1 MAEYLGYPRLK
12 REDITSPFLRESL
25 LGEAL
30 VKTRMGRVVVIF
42 DHIEYQRFLSAVK
55 AKYGSISHRNVN
67 EAAKAAIMEWV
78 KRVEHEDDAGGQPQ
92 RGS

>member
-1 MAEYLGYPRLK
+1 MAEYLGYPRLR

-30 VKTRMGRVVVIF
+30 VKTRMGRVIVVF
-42 DHIEYQRFLSAVK
+42 DHSEYQRFLNAVRL
-55 AKYGSISHRNVN
+55 KYGSISYRSVN

-78 KRVEHEDDAGGQPQ
+78 RRVELEGASAKAQGGA
-92 RGS
+92 